1 MNKTGKTMGRTLLVL
16 LLLGALGMSLA
27 GCGLRIDFK
36 NRTVETAP
44 KDLVTGSCTPEGPE
58 KLVIDA
64 EVANVTVRPGDAWAL
79 EYALEQEPEITE
91 TGGVLTFRDS
101 PKNTVN
107 IGIKNTPEQYI
118 NLTVPAEIALDLE
131 VDVGDVTIG
140 NLAFTDLSV
149 ETDVGDVKLENVTAS
164 GSLEAESDV
173 GSVTLSKVNAN
184 SVAAISDVGDL
195 DVNFTGALAD
205 YALMVTTDMGDVTV
219 DGMKQGNMY
228 STGGSIPVFFKT
240 DTGDITV
247 TFGG

>member
-1 MNKTGKTMGRTLLVL
+1 MNKTGKSIRRVIIVL
-16 LLLGALGMSLA
+16 LAAVISLSLA

-44 KDLVTGSCTPEGPE
+44 KELVKGSYTPEGPE
-58 KLVIDA
+58 KLLIDA
-64 EVANVTVRPGDAWAL
+64 DVANVTVQPGDGWAV

-107 IGIKNTPEQYI
+107 IGVNNTPEQHI
-118 NLTVPAEIALDLE
+118 NVTVPAEIALELE
-131 VDVGDVTIG
+131 LDVGDVTIG
-140 NLAFTDLSV
+140 NLTFTDLSV

-164 GSLEAESDV
+164 GNLEAESDV
-173 GSVTLSKVNAN
+173 GSVTLSKVTAN
-184 SVAAISDVGDL
+184 SVTAISDVGDL
-195 DVNFTGALAD
+195 DLNLTGPLAD
-205 YALMVTTDMGDVTV
+205 YALMVTTDVGDVTV

-228 STGGSIPVFFKT
+228 SSAGGIPVFLKT
-240 DTGDITV
+240 DTGDIAV